1 MSNCCASDA
10 RNDQE
15 RRLLWVVL
23 IMNFGMF
30 MVEFAAGWIA
40 DSSGLLADSLDMLAD
55 AAVYSLS
62 LYAVGR
68 SLQHRAKSALLNGYL
83 QSMLGILI
91 LVDVG
96 RRIWQGS
103 EPQPHLMFSIA
114 SLALAVNIISFVFLY
129 QHRKGDV
136 NLKASWI
143 CSRNDMFANV
153 GVLISAGLVGWLDAP
168 WPDWLVGGLIATIVL
183 HSSFGIIQEA
193 KKVMRSVREEDKSR
207 VS

>member
-23 IMNFGMF
+23 IINFGMF

-68 SLQHRAKSALLNGYL
+68 SLQHRAQSALLNGYL

-168 WPDWLVGGLIATIVL
+168 WPDWLVGGLIAAIVL

>member
-15 RRLLWVVL
+15 RKILWVVL
-23 IMNFGMF
+23 ILNFGMF
-30 MVEFAAGWIA
+30 VVEFAAGWIA

-68 SLQHRAKSALLNGYL
+68 SLQYRAKSALLNGYL
-83 QSMLGILI
+83 QSMLGMLI

-96 RRIWQGS
+96 RRIWMGS
-103 EPQPHLMFSIA
+103 EPQPQLIFSIA
-114 SLALAVNIISFVFLY
+114 LLALAVNIISFAFLY

-153 GVLISAGLVGWLDAP
+153 GVLISAGLVAWLDAP
-168 WPDWLVGGLIATIVL
+168 WPDWLVGGLIAAIVL

-193 KKVMRSVREEDKSR
+193 KKTMHSGEEEDKSC

>member
-168 WPDWLVGGLIATIVL
+168 WPDWLVGGLIAAIVL